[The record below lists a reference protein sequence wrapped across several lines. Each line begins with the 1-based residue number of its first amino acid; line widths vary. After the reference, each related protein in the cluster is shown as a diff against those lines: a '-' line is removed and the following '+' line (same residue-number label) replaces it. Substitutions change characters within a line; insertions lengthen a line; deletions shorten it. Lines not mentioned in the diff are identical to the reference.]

1 MTKRLLA
8 GAVLLP
14 LFASADTLILK
25 NGTRYRGNFNSAN
38 ANQISFT
45 EYSGN
50 RQNLNRSEVQELRFG
65 NDQDGADNNNNSG
78 NNRGFGRDPNG
89 GFNNGGLNS
98 GRNNGNSSNQP
109 VNSGMADD
117 LNRLQ
122 QDLQTAM
129 DNNNNLSSDQRQ
141 SLDDSRATL
150 SSASDQSRNGRQ
162 VDQRSIRLALD
173 SIRNAASRMQSQD
186 RDRLNEDIRR
196 ISASAGSQGRNY

>member
-1 MTKRLLA
+1 MTKRLLT
-8 GAVLLP
+8 GAMLLP

-65 NDQDGADNNNNSG
+65 NDQDGADNNNSSG
-78 NNRGFGRDPNG
+78 NNRGFGRDTNG

-98 GRNNGNSSNQP
+98 GRNNGNLSNQSG
-109 VNSGMADD
+109 NSAMADD

-122 QDLQTAM
+122 QDLQAAM
-129 DNNNNLSSDQRQ
+129 DNNNLSGDQRQ

-173 SIRNAASRMQSQD
+173 SIRNAASRMQPQD

-196 ISASAGSQGRNY
+196 ISASAGNQGRNY